1 MFYVIQVSS
10 YPRHGIQLKLLQN
23 GVVGSNINIAIDP
36 PHFVRT
42 LGLVD
47 PKVKRFLIQMALVL
61 DFAYE
66 YTLAGHAIWQG
77 IFLFRGPPAKPLL
90 ICINLGSYILDIIC
104 DPTQHTRG

>member
-10 YPRHGIQLKLLQN
+10 YHGIQLKLRGSLTPLQN

-47 PKVKRFLIQMALVL
+47 PGVKQFLIETALVL

-66 YTLAGHAIWQG
+66 YLLARHAIWQG
-77 IFLFRGPPAKPLL
+77 NFL
-90 ICINLGSYILDIIC
+90 IL
-104 DPTQHTRG
+104 